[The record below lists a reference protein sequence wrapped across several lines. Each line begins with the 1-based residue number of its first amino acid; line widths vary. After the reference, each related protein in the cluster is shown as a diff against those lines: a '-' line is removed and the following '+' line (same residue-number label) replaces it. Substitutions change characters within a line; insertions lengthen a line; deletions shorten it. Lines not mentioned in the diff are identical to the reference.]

1 MKNAEVASIFTALAD
16 LLEIKGE
23 NPFRIRAYRRAALSV
38 NSLGKDIS
46 ALSEADLLEIPG
58 IGKDLA
64 GKITEYLNS
73 GKIEAYERLKQELPE
88 GLTTL
93 LSVPG
98 LGPKTVNLLYRE
110 YHVSDIDQLEKL
122 AIAHKL
128 SELRGIKEK
137 TESGILKGIEMIRRY
152 AARYPLGKVLPIS
165 LEIEE
170 YLKATAP
177 IGRIEVAG
185 SIRRWKETV
194 RDIDIICT
202 SKDPHTVMKMFTG
215 MPDIRQVIMKG
226 PTKSSVL
233 IKSGIQVDLRVVE
246 EDSFGSALAYF
257 TGSKEHNIRLRE
269 LAVRAGLKLN
279 EYGIF
284 REKDSR
290 KLGGRDEVDVY
301 KVLGLQFVPPEL
313 REDRGEIEAAQSN
326 ALPGLVDLKDIRGD
340 LHVHSTW
347 SDGSM
352 EIEELVQEQI
362 RKGYAYTAL
371 TDHSKGLGVARGLS
385 EERLL
390 EQIAAVKAFNR
401 KLKGFRIL
409 TGTEV
414 NIRTD
419 GSLDF
424 DDGMLGRLD
433 VVIASVHSG
442 FKQSKEQ
449 LTQRIITAMQ
459 NPHVSVIGHISGR
472 LIGERDAYDLDMDK
486 VLDTAARTQTALE
499 INAYPL
505 RLDLNETY
513 LKTARDKKVPIVI
526 STDSHARGHFVNMQ
540 YGVAIARRGWLEKK
554 NVLNTLPVE
563 KLLKKFS
570 RKSAV

>member
-1 MKNAEVASIFTALAD
+1 MKNAEIASIFTALAD

-38 NSLGKDIS
+38 NSLGKDIA

-64 GKITEYLNS
+64 GKITEYLKS

-88 GLTTL
+88 GLITL
-93 LSVPG
+93 LSIPG
-98 LGPKTVNLLYRE
+98 IGPKTVNLLYRE

-128 SELRGIKEK
+128 SELPGIKEK

-152 AARYPLGKVLPIS
+152 AARYPLGKVLPLS
-165 LEIEE
+165 LEIIE
-170 YLKATAP
+170 YLKTAAP

-194 RDIDIICT
+194 RDIDILCT
-202 SKDPHTVMKMFTG
+202 SKDPHEVMKMFTV
-215 MPDIRQVIMKG
+215 MPDITQVIMKG
-226 PTKSSVL
+226 PTKSSIL
-233 IKSGIQVDLRVVE
+233 TKTGIQVDLRVVE

-257 TGSKEHNIRLRE
+257 TGSKEHNIKLRE

-284 REKDSR
+284 REKDNR
-290 KLGGRDEVDVY
+290 KLGGRYEEDVY

-313 REDRGEIEAAQSN
+313 REDRGEIEAAQGN
-326 ALPGLVDLKDIRGD
+326 ALPALVELKDIRGD

-385 EERLL
+385 EERLI
-390 EQIAAVKAFNR
+390 EQIAAVEAINR
-401 KLKGFRIL
+401 KLERFRIL

-424 DDGMLGRLD
+424 DDEMLRKLD
-433 VVIASVHSG
+433 VVVASVHTG

-449 LTQRIITAMQ
+449 MTQRIVKAMQ
-459 NPHVSVIGHISGR
+459 NPHVSIIGHISGR
-472 LIGERDAYDLDMDK
+472 LIGERDAYELDMEQ
-486 VLDTAARTQTALE
+486 VLAAAAETRTAIE

-505 RLDLNETY
+505 RLDLNEAYVRTTGE
-513 LKTARDKKVPIVI
+513 KNVSIVI
-526 STDSHARGHFVNMQ
+526 STDSHARGHFDNMQ

-563 KLLKKFS
+563 KLRKKIS
-570 RKSAV
+570 KRPAV